1 VPGFIAREGYIARDG
16 FVAREHALMALTDL
30 VSPLHVQK
38 RAQPPRTKGSKEVG
52 DRRTMRPDAALQRVG
67 PPLKW

>member
-1 VPGFIAREGYIARDG
+1 
-16 FVAREHALMALTDL
+16 MALTDL